1 MLVDKDTVGKVMV
14 CCEFVFA
21 EERKNLFPIS
31 LMGTTIQDGG
41 SRERRGLRS
50 AFMLHVI
57 NC

>member
-41 SRERRGLRS
+41 AREKRNEQFHS
-50 AFMLHVI
+50 FYTW
-57 NC
+57 